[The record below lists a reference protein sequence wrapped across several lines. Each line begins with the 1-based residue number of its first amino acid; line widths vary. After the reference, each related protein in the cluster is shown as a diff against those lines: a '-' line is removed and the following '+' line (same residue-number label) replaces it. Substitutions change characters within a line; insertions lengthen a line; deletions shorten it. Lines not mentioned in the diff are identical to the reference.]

1 MKNFTL
7 TNEQRKYFGIEPIK
21 ENQEKIILEDKYQT
35 TTLYFEK
42 DIIRRQII
50 SNNLTYKELQFSE
63 STKDRKILLPKKG
76 KGKEQ
81 KLSNSTLEKRKP
93 YGNYVE
99 VSVGY
104 LTCGNFDNQKTF
116 YSTRWH
122 KKQEIEKSCEEII
135 LDFIN
140 ESPSDHLIKIN
151 KFLNEKRQNVKYKT
165 GDFFKFKINRTE
177 YGFGRILL
185 DINKIRKQKL
195 IDNNNGLNYLMG
207 PPLLI
212 QFFAY
217 KSDEENVDIEFLESQ
232 IKLPSDYIMDN
243 LIFYGEYEIIGNKKI
258 KNEELDFPISYGK
271 RIEINSDKVFLQWG
285 LIHLELPIKTFSK
298 YLIIED
304 KPFSRNPYGF
314 YSIGFYSG
322 YGNFEIENTINNNG
336 KFDYSKVNHYKSEY
350 DLRNPK
356 NSIIRN
362 EIFSIFGLDS
372 DKDYLQNSMLTS
384 TPLPNQIIEKIKQLV
399 LLS

>member
-1 MKNFTL
+1 MNNFTL
-7 TNEQRKYFGIEPIK
+7 TNQQRKYFGIEPIE
-21 ENQEKIILEDKYQT
+21 ENWEKVILEDKYQT
-35 TTLYFEK
+35 TSLYFEN

-50 SNNLTYKELQFSE
+50 STNITYKELQFCE
-63 STKDRKILLPKKG
+63 ATKDRKILLPKTG

-99 VSVGY
+99 VSVGH
-104 LTCGNFDNQKTF
+104 LTCGNFDIQKTF

-140 ESPSDHLIKIN
+140 ESPSNHLIKIKN
-151 KFLNEKRQNVKYKT
+151 FSKEKRQNIKYKI

-195 IDNNNGLNYLMG
+195 IDNNNGLHYLMG
-207 PPLLI
+207 LPILI
-212 QFFAY
+212 QLFAY
-217 KSDEENVDIEFLESQ
+217 KSEKDNVDIEFLENQ

-258 KNEELDFPISYGK
+258 KNEEFDFPISYGK
-271 RIEINSDKVFLQWG
+271 RIECNSDKIFLQWG

-298 YLIIED
+298 YLIIEE
-304 KPFSRNPYGF
+304 KPFLSNPYGF
-314 YSIGFYSG
+314 YSIGFDSA

-336 KFDYSKVNHYKSEY
+336 KFDYSKVNHYKSQY

-356 NSIIRN
+356 NSKIRN

-372 DKDYLQNSMLTS
+372 AKDYLQNSLLTS
-384 TPLPNQIIEKIKQLV
+384 TPLPNEIIKKIK
-399 LLS
+399 